1 MGSYPDEFPFN
12 IMDVVELLHL
22 RIRRQQSNSVY
33 VDCPFCGDRR
43 GKMNVN
49 FVKNVWRCN
58 YCGEHGGM
66 LGLYARLNNT
76 TTSDAYWEI
85 AEALCDNCHEE
96 HIRSG
101 NEAPKLAVSTGS
113 SLSGARA
120 DAGRH
125 STSER
130 KTVPQSE
137 KASPAEIHQ
146 TLSLLLAQ
154 LTLRPAHREHLRSPK
169 RGLSDEQIE
178 SLGFKSTPPP
188 FLCRSIT
195 ARLIQMGCKVEG
207 VPGFYRDDCGY
218 WTMAFYKKTSGILI
232 PAVGFDGRLQGFQIM
247 LDVPLKDKDDPP
259 EKAGAKYIW
268 FSSSSKRDGASSGS
282 PVHLVGDPSA
292 RVVYV
297 IEGLLKADI
306 SHCLTG
312 RTFAA
317 IAGANNTSPLDP
329 LFALL
334 AQSGTEE
341 IIEAHDMDKYNNQ
354 MTMAGASKIYLT
366 ARKYG
371 MNCRRLTWNPNYKG
385 FDDWQL
391 ALRRENQRRK
401 ELERKTFKEQYGT
414 CLSYRTG
421 SQRECLLAAFDSN
434 KKIILIRKGDEIVAR
449 ACIRLTKGAFQK
461 PTELMLSF
469 ADLAGENTTESSH
482 IVSEKL
488 VLFLERI
495 YTSGINDDEQQMVME
510 MAVALATQKATELGA
525 VSVLAR
531 RYVNCYARD
540 QYVSSPFYVYI
551 SKSKNGQQYLDSL
564 GGAAMTS
571 RKERYV
577 EGAFLVERAALH
589 TAGALPEKE
598 E

>member
-1 MGSYPDEFPFN
+1 
-12 IMDVVELLHL
+12 
-22 RIRRQQSNSVY
+22 
-33 VDCPFCGDRR
+33 
-43 GKMNVN
+43 
-49 FVKNVWRCN
+49 
-58 YCGEHGGM
+58 
-66 LGLYARLNNT
+66 
-76 TTSDAYWEI
+76 
-85 AEALCDNCHEE
+85 
-96 HIRSG
+96 
-101 NEAPKLAVSTGS
+101 
-113 SLSGARA
+113 
-120 DAGRH
+120 
-125 STSER
+125 
-130 KTVPQSE
+130 
-137 KASPAEIHQ
+137 
-146 TLSLLLAQ
+146 
-154 LTLRPAHREHLRSPK
+154 
-169 RGLSDEQIE
+169 
-178 SLGFKSTPPP
+178 
-188 FLCRSIT
+188 
-195 ARLIQMGCKVEG
+195 MGCKVEG

-401 ELERKTFKEQYGT
+401 ELERKTFKEQYLNGWCELAHIEDCT
-414 CLSYRTG
+414 EQWQHRAESNIGLTEYLGLTREEHETFLRHGREALGVLLEPQRRKQRFVLYQLELDEQRAIPFAFKDMEAVRKAGYEQPPAAQYCMVWTGEVYCPTNQSDAEVLKRLFSELS
-421 SQRECLLAAFDSN
+421 
-434 KKIILIRKGDEIVAR
+434 V
-449 ACIRLTKGAFQK
+449 
-461 PTELMLSF
+461 ELPEDCNGRPMSLS
-469 ADLAGENTTESSH
+469 DVVE
-482 IVSEKL
+482 
-488 VLFLERI
+488 LEYPMKRI
-495 YTSGINDDEQQMVME
+495 YY
-510 MAVALATQKATELGA
+510 
-525 VSVLAR
+525 
-531 RYVNCYARD
+531 YVNGDTQFQQVKFSPMLAKKK
-540 QYVSSPFYVYI
+540 VS
-551 SKSKNGQQYLDSL
+551 
-564 GGAAMTS
+564 GGA
-571 RKERYV
+571 
-577 EGAFLVERAALH
+577 
-589 TAGALPEKE
+589 
-598 E
+598 

>member
-1 MGSYPDEFPFN
+1 M
-12 IMDVVELLHL
+12 
-22 RIRRQQSNSVY
+22 
-33 VDCPFCGDRR
+33 
-43 GKMNVN
+43 
-49 FVKNVWRCN
+49 
-58 YCGEHGGM
+58 
-66 LGLYARLNNT
+66 
-76 TTSDAYWEI
+76 
-85 AEALCDNCHEE
+85 
-96 HIRSG
+96 
-101 NEAPKLAVSTGS
+101 
-113 SLSGARA
+113 
-120 DAGRH
+120 
-125 STSER
+125 
-130 KTVPQSE
+130 
-137 KASPAEIHQ
+137 
-146 TLSLLLAQ
+146 
-154 LTLRPAHREHLRSPK
+154 
-169 RGLSDEQIE
+169 
-178 SLGFKSTPPP
+178 
-188 FLCRSIT
+188 
-195 ARLIQMGCKVEG
+195 EG

-401 ELERKTFKEQYGT
+401 ELERKTFKEQYLNGWCELAHIEDCT
-414 CLSYRTG
+414 EQWQHRAESNIGLTEYLGLTREEHETFLRHG
-421 SQRECLLAAFDSN
+421 REALGVLLEPQRRSQRFVLYQLELDEQKAIPFAFKDMEAVKKAGYEQPPAAQYRMVWTGEIYCPTGQSDTE
-434 KKIILIRKGDEIVAR
+434 ILQ
-449 ACIRLTKGAFQK
+449 RLFS
-461 PTELMLSF
+461 ELSVELPEGCNGRPMSLS
-469 ADLAGENTTESSH
+469 DVVE
-482 IVSEKL
+482 
-488 VLFLERI
+488 LEYPMKRI
-495 YTSGINDDEQQMVME
+495 YY
-510 MAVALATQKATELGA
+510 
-525 VSVLAR
+525 
-531 RYVNCYARD
+531 YVNGDTQFQQVKFSPMLAKKK
-540 QYVSSPFYVYI
+540 VS
-551 SKSKNGQQYLDSL
+551 
-564 GGAAMTS
+564 GGA
-571 RKERYV
+571 
-577 EGAFLVERAALH
+577 
-589 TAGALPEKE
+589 
-598 E
+598 

>member
-1 MGSYPDEFPFN
+1 MGSYPDEFPFG
-12 IMDVVELLHL
+12 IMEVVELLHL
-22 RIRRQQSNSVY
+22 RVRRQQANSVY

-43 GKMNVN
+43 GRMNVN

-58 YCGEHGGM
+58 HCDEHGGM
-66 LGLYARLNNT
+66 LALYAKLNHT

-85 AEALCDNCHEE
+85 AEALCDNTHEE
-96 HIRSG
+96 HARSG
-101 NEAPKLAVSTGS
+101 NEAPQQPASTGS
-113 SLSGARA
+113 PSSGARA
-120 DAGRH
+120 AAAGH
-125 STSER
+125 SSSER
-130 KTVPQSE
+130 KTVPQSD

-195 ARLIQMGCKVEG
+195 DRLIRQGCRVQG
-207 VPGFYRDDCGY
+207 VPGFYRDDSGH

-232 PAVGFDGRLQGFQIM
+232 PAIGFDGRLQGFQIM
-247 LDVPLKDKDDPP
+247 LDVPLKHKDDPP
-259 EKAGAKYIW
+259 EKPGAKYIW
-268 FSSSSKRDGASSGS
+268 FSSSSKTDGTGSGS
-282 PVHLVGDPSA
+282 PVHLIGDPSA

-334 AQSGTEE
+334 AQNGTEE

-401 ELERKTFKEQYGT
+401 EIDRLSFKAQYLCGLCELAHIEDCIELWQHLAENKTCLTEYLGLTREEHETFLRQGRDALGALLEPQRRKQRFVLYQLELDEQKAIPFAFKE
-414 CLSYRTG
+414 
-421 SQRECLLAAFDSN
+421 LAALQKAGYEQPPAAMYCMVGAGEVYCPVEQSDAE
-434 KKIILIRKGDEIVAR
+434 ILK
-449 ACIRLTKGAFQK
+449 RL
-461 PTELMLSF
+461 F
-469 ADLAGENTTESSH
+469 ADCREELPEGCH
-482 IVSEKL
+482 G
-488 VLFLERI
+488 RP
-495 YTSGINDDEQQMVME
+495 
-510 MAVALATQKATELGA
+510 MALSDVVELDH
-525 VSVLAR
+525 SPR
-531 RYVNCYARD
+531 RVYYYVNGEHEFP
-540 QYVSSPFYVYI
+540 QVKFSPMLAKKDI
-551 SKSKNGQQYLDSL
+551 
-564 GGAAMTS
+564 
-571 RKERYV
+571 KE
-577 EGAFLVERAALH
+577 G
-589 TAGALPEKE
+589 T
-598 E
+598 

>member
-1 MGSYPDEFPFN
+1 MGSYPDEFPFG
-12 IMDVVELLHL
+12 IMEVVELLHL
-22 RIRRQQSNSVY
+22 RVRRQQANSVY

-43 GKMNVN
+43 GRMNVN

-58 YCGEHGGM
+58 HCDEHGGM
-66 LGLYARLNNT
+66 LALYAKLNHT

-85 AEALCDNCHEE
+85 AEALCDNTHEE
-96 HIRSG
+96 HARSG
-101 NEAPKLAVSTGS
+101 NEAQQQPVSTGS
-113 SLSGARA
+113 PSSGARA
-120 DAGRH
+120 AAAGY
-125 STSER
+125 SSSER
-130 KTVPQSE
+130 KTVPQSD

-178 SLGFKSTPPP
+178 ALGFKSTPPP

-195 ARLIQMGCKVEG
+195 DRLIRQGCRVQG
-207 VPGFYRDDCGY
+207 VPGFYRDDSGH

-232 PAVGFDGRLQGFQIM
+232 PAIGFDGRLQGFQIM
-247 LDVPLKDKDDPP
+247 LDVPLKHKDDPP
-259 EKAGAKYIW
+259 EKPGAKYIW
-268 FSSSSKRDGASSGS
+268 FSSSSKTDGTGSGS
-282 PVHLVGDPSA
+282 PVHLIGDPSA

-334 AQSGTEE
+334 AQNGTEE

-401 ELERKTFKEQYGT
+401 EIDRLSFKAQYLRGLCELAHIEDCIELWQHLAENKTCLTEYLGLTREEHETFLRQGRDALGALLEPQRRKQRFVLYQLELDEQKAIPFAFKE
-414 CLSYRTG
+414 
-421 SQRECLLAAFDSN
+421 LAALQKAGYEQPPAAMYSMAGSGEVYCPVEQSDAE
-434 KKIILIRKGDEIVAR
+434 ILK
-449 ACIRLTKGAFQK
+449 RL
-461 PTELMLSF
+461 F
-469 ADLAGENTTESSH
+469 ADCREELPEGCH
-482 IVSEKL
+482 G
-488 VLFLERI
+488 RP
-495 YTSGINDDEQQMVME
+495 
-510 MAVALATQKATELGA
+510 MALSDVVELDH
-525 VSVLAR
+525 SPR
-531 RYVNCYARD
+531 RAYYYVNGE
-540 QYVSSPFYVYI
+540 QEFPQVKFSPMLAKKDI
-551 SKSKNGQQYLDSL
+551 
-564 GGAAMTS
+564 
-571 RKERYV
+571 KE
-577 EGAFLVERAALH
+577 G
-589 TAGALPEKE
+589 T
-598 E
+598 

>member
-1 MGSYPDEFPFN
+1 MGSYPDEFPFG
-12 IMDVVELLHL
+12 IMEVVELLHL
-22 RIRRQQSNSVY
+22 RVRRQQANSVY

-43 GKMNVN
+43 GRMNVN

-58 YCGEHGGM
+58 HCDEHGGM
-66 LGLYARLNNT
+66 LALYAKFNHT

-85 AEALCDNCHEE
+85 AEALCDNTHED
-96 HIRSG
+96 HARSG
-101 NEAPKLAVSTGS
+101 NEAPQQPVSTGS
-113 SLSGARA
+113 PSSGARA
-120 DAGRH
+120 TAAGH
-125 STSER
+125 SSSER
-130 KTVPQSE
+130 KTVPQSD

-178 SLGFKSTPPP
+178 ALGFKSTPPP

-195 ARLIQMGCKVEG
+195 DRLIRQGCRVQG
-207 VPGFYRDDCGY
+207 VPGFYRDDSGH

-232 PAVGFDGRLQGFQIM
+232 PAIGFDGRLQGFQIM
-247 LDVPLKDKDDPP
+247 LDVPLKHKDDPP
-259 EKAGAKYIW
+259 EKPGAKYIW
-268 FSSSSKRDGASSGS
+268 FSSSSKTDGTGSGS
-282 PVHLVGDPSA
+282 PVHLIGDPSA

-334 AQSGTEE
+334 AQNGTEE

-401 ELERKTFKEQYGT
+401 EIDRLSFKAQYLRGLCELAHIEDCIELWQHLAENKTCLTEYLGLTREEHETFLRQGRDALGALLEPQRRKQRFVLYQLELDEQKAIPFAFKE
-414 CLSYRTG
+414 
-421 SQRECLLAAFDSN
+421 LAALQKAGYEQPPAAMYCMVGAGEVYCPVEQSDAE
-434 KKIILIRKGDEIVAR
+434 ILK
-449 ACIRLTKGAFQK
+449 RL
-461 PTELMLSF
+461 F
-469 ADLAGENTTESSH
+469 ADCREELPEGCH
-482 IVSEKL
+482 G
-488 VLFLERI
+488 RP
-495 YTSGINDDEQQMVME
+495 
-510 MAVALATQKATELGA
+510 MALSDVVELDH
-525 VSVLAR
+525 SPR
-531 RYVNCYARD
+531 RVYYYVNGEHEFP
-540 QYVSSPFYVYI
+540 QVKFSPMLAKKDI
-551 SKSKNGQQYLDSL
+551 
-564 GGAAMTS
+564 
-571 RKERYV
+571 KE
-577 EGAFLVERAALH
+577 G
-589 TAGALPEKE
+589 T
-598 E
+598 

>member
-1 MGSYPDEFPFN
+1 MGSYPDEFPFG
-12 IMDVVELLHL
+12 IMEVVELLHL
-22 RIRRQQSNSVY
+22 RVRRQQANSVY

-43 GKMNVN
+43 GRMNVN

-58 YCGEHGGM
+58 HCDEHGGM
-66 LGLYARLNNT
+66 LALYAKLNHT

-85 AEALCDNCHEE
+85 AEALCDNTHEE
-96 HIRSG
+96 HARSG
-101 NEAPKLAVSTGS
+101 NEAQQQPVSTGS
-113 SLSGARA
+113 PSSGARA
-120 DAGRH
+120 AAAGY
-125 STSER
+125 SSSER
-130 KTVPQSE
+130 KTVPQSD

-178 SLGFKSTPPP
+178 ALGFKSTPPP

-195 ARLIQMGCKVEG
+195 DRLIRQGCRVQG
-207 VPGFYRDDCGY
+207 VPGFYRDDSGH

-232 PAVGFDGRLQGFQIM
+232 PAIGFDGRLQGFQIM
-247 LDVPLKDKDDPP
+247 LDVPLKHKDDPP
-259 EKAGAKYIW
+259 EKPGAKYIW
-268 FSSSSKRDGASSGS
+268 FSSSSKTDGTGSGS
-282 PVHLVGDPSA
+282 PVHLIGDPSA

-334 AQSGTEE
+334 AQNGTEE

-401 ELERKTFKEQYGT
+401 EIDRLSFKTQYLCGLCELAHIEDCIELWQHLAENKTCLTEYLGLTREEHETFLQKGGDALGALLEPQRRKQRFVLYQLELDEQKAIPFAFKELTALQKAGYEQPPAAM
-414 CLSYRTG
+414 YRMVG
-421 SQRECLLAAFDSN
+421 AGKVYCPVEQSDAE
-434 KKIILIRKGDEIVAR
+434 ILK
-449 ACIRLTKGAFQK
+449 RL
-461 PTELMLSF
+461 F
-469 ADLAGENTTESSH
+469 ADCREELPEGCHGRPMALSDVVELDHSPR
-482 IVSEKL
+482 
-488 VLFLERI
+488 RI
-495 YTSGINDDEQQMVME
+495 YY
-510 MAVALATQKATELGA
+510 
-525 VSVLAR
+525 
-531 RYVNCYARD
+531 YVNGEHEFP
-540 QYVSSPFYVYI
+540 QVKFSPMLAKKDI
-551 SKSKNGQQYLDSL
+551 
-564 GGAAMTS
+564 
-571 RKERYV
+571 KE
-577 EGAFLVERAALH
+577 G
-589 TAGALPEKE
+589 T
-598 E
+598 

>member
-12 IMDVVELLHL
+12 IMDVVELLRL
-22 RIRRQQSNSVY
+22 RVRRQQSNSVY

-113 SLSGARA
+113 SFSGARA

-146 TLSLLLAQ
+146 TLSLLLVQ

-401 ELERKTFKEQYGT
+401 ELERKTFKEQYLNGWCELAHIEDCT
-414 CLSYRTG
+414 EQWQHRAESNIGLTEYLGLTREEHETFLRHG
-421 SQRECLLAAFDSN
+421 REALGVLLEPQRRSQRFVLYQLELDERKAIPFAFKGMEAVKKAGYEQPPAAQYRMGWTGEIYCPTGQSDTE
-434 KKIILIRKGDEIVAR
+434 ILQ
-449 ACIRLTKGAFQK
+449 RLFS
-461 PTELMLSF
+461 ELSVELPEGCNGRPMSLS
-469 ADLAGENTTESSH
+469 DVVE
-482 IVSEKL
+482 
-488 VLFLERI
+488 LEYPMKRI
-495 YTSGINDDEQQMVME
+495 YY
-510 MAVALATQKATELGA
+510 
-525 VSVLAR
+525 
-531 RYVNCYARD
+531 YVNGDTQFQQVKFSPMLAKKK
-540 QYVSSPFYVYI
+540 VS
-551 SKSKNGQQYLDSL
+551 
-564 GGAAMTS
+564 GGA
-571 RKERYV
+571 
-577 EGAFLVERAALH
+577 
-589 TAGALPEKE
+589 
-598 E
+598 

>member
-1 MGSYPDEFPFN
+1 MGSYPDEFPFG
-12 IMDVVELLHL
+12 IMEVVELLHL
-22 RIRRQQSNSVY
+22 RVRRQQANSVY

-43 GKMNVN
+43 GRMNVN

-58 YCGEHGGM
+58 HCDEHGGM
-66 LGLYARLNNT
+66 LALYAKFNHT

-85 AEALCDNCHEE
+85 AEALCDNTHED
-96 HIRSG
+96 HARSG
-101 NEAPKLAVSTGS
+101 NEAPQQPVSTGS
-113 SLSGARA
+113 PSSGARA
-120 DAGRH
+120 TAAGH
-125 STSER
+125 SSSER
-130 KTVPQSE
+130 KTVPQSD

-178 SLGFKSTPPP
+178 ALGFKSTPPP

-195 ARLIQMGCKVEG
+195 DRLIRQGCKVQG
-207 VPGFYRDDCGY
+207 VPGFYRDDSGH

-232 PAVGFDGRLQGFQIM
+232 PAIGFDGRLQGFQIM
-247 LDVPLKDKDDPP
+247 LDVPLKHKDDPP
-259 EKAGAKYIW
+259 EKPGAKYIW
-268 FSSSSKRDGASSGS
+268 FSSSSKTDGTGSGS
-282 PVHLVGDPSA
+282 PVHLIGDPSA

-334 AQSGTEE
+334 AQNGTEE

-401 ELERKTFKEQYGT
+401 EIDRLSFKAQYLRGLCELAHIEDCIELWQHLAENKTCLTEYLGLTREEHETFLRQGRDALGALLEPQRRKQRFVLYQLELDEQKAIPFAFKE
-414 CLSYRTG
+414 
-421 SQRECLLAAFDSN
+421 LAALQKAGYEQPPAAMYRMVGAGEVDCPVEQSDAE
-434 KKIILIRKGDEIVAR
+434 ILK
-449 ACIRLTKGAFQK
+449 RL
-461 PTELMLSF
+461 F
-469 ADLAGENTTESSH
+469 ADCREELPEGCH
-482 IVSEKL
+482 G
-488 VLFLERI
+488 RP
-495 YTSGINDDEQQMVME
+495 
-510 MAVALATQKATELGA
+510 MALSDVVELDH
-525 VSVLAR
+525 SPR
-531 RYVNCYARD
+531 RVYYYVNGEHEFP
-540 QYVSSPFYVYI
+540 QVKFSPMLAKKDI
-551 SKSKNGQQYLDSL
+551 
-564 GGAAMTS
+564 
-571 RKERYV
+571 KE
-577 EGAFLVERAALH
+577 G
-589 TAGALPEKE
+589 T
-598 E
+598 

>member
-1 MGSYPDEFPFN
+1 MGSYPDEFPFG
-12 IMDVVELLHL
+12 IMEVVELLHL
-22 RIRRQQSNSVY
+22 RVRRQQANSVY

-43 GKMNVN
+43 GRMNVN

-58 YCGEHGGM
+58 HCDEHGGM
-66 LGLYARLNNT
+66 LALYAKLNHT

-85 AEALCDNCHEE
+85 AEALCDNTHEE
-96 HIRSG
+96 HARSG
-101 NEAPKLAVSTGS
+101 NEAPQQPASTGS
-113 SLSGARA
+113 PSSGARA
-120 DAGRH
+120 AAAGH
-125 STSER
+125 SSSER
-130 KTVPQSE
+130 KTVPQSD

-195 ARLIQMGCKVEG
+195 DRLIKQGCRVQG
-207 VPGFYRDDCGY
+207 VPGFYRDDSGH

-232 PAVGFDGRLQGFQIM
+232 PAIGFDGRLQGFQIM
-247 LDVPLKDKDDPP
+247 LDVPLKHKDDPP
-259 EKAGAKYIW
+259 EKPGAKYIW
-268 FSSSSKRDGASSGS
+268 FSSSSKTDGTGSGS
-282 PVHLVGDPSA
+282 PVHLIGDPSA

-334 AQSGTEE
+334 AQNGTEE

-401 ELERKTFKEQYGT
+401 EIDRLSFKAQYLRGLCELAHIEDCIELWQHLAENKTCLTEYLGLTREEHETFLRQGRDALGALLEPQRRKQRFVLYQLELDEQKAIPFAFKE
-414 CLSYRTG
+414 
-421 SQRECLLAAFDSN
+421 LAALQKAGYEQPPAAMYCMVGAGEVYCPVEQSDAE
-434 KKIILIRKGDEIVAR
+434 ILK
-449 ACIRLTKGAFQK
+449 RL
-461 PTELMLSF
+461 F
-469 ADLAGENTTESSH
+469 ADCREELPEGCH
-482 IVSEKL
+482 G
-488 VLFLERI
+488 RP
-495 YTSGINDDEQQMVME
+495 
-510 MAVALATQKATELGA
+510 MALSDVVELDH
-525 VSVLAR
+525 SPR
-531 RYVNCYARD
+531 RVYYYVNGEHEFP
-540 QYVSSPFYVYI
+540 QVKFSPMLAKKDI
-551 SKSKNGQQYLDSL
+551 
-564 GGAAMTS
+564 
-571 RKERYV
+571 KE
-577 EGAFLVERAALH
+577 G
-589 TAGALPEKE
+589 T
-598 E
+598 

>member
-101 NEAPKLAVSTGS
+101 NEAPKLTVSTGS

-120 DAGRH
+120 DAGCH

-195 ARLIQMGCKVEG
+195 ARLIKMGCKVEG

-354 MTMAGASKIYLT
+354 MTIMLLPNWWYRLLRTTRQGCTIARLKLPRFGSKMWMSLSILSSI
-366 ARKYG
+366 A
-371 MNCRRLTWNPNYKG
+371 C
-385 FDDWQL
+385 
-391 ALRRENQRRK
+391 AI
-401 ELERKTFKEQYGT
+401 LERCWSGLRKSWAQISVLSVHWHWHLPLHAHSTQT
-414 CLSYRTG
+414 RCLW
-421 SQRECLLAAFDSN
+421 
-434 KKIILIRKGDEIVAR
+434 
-449 ACIRLTKGAFQK
+449 
-461 PTELMLSF
+461 
-469 ADLAGENTTESSH
+469 
-482 IVSEKL
+482 
-488 VLFLERI
+488 
-495 YTSGINDDEQQMVME
+495 
-510 MAVALATQKATELGA
+510 A
-525 VSVLAR
+525 VSVVA
-531 RYVNCYARD
+531 
-540 QYVSSPFYVYI
+540 F
-551 SKSKNGQQYLDSL
+551 
-564 GGAAMTS
+564 S
-571 RKERYV
+571 RKSGESLM
-577 EGAFLVERAALH
+577 GMC
-589 TAGALPEKE
+589 T
-598 E
+598 

>member
-1 MGSYPDEFPFN
+1 MGSYPDEFPFG
-12 IMDVVELLHL
+12 IMEVVELLHL
-22 RIRRQQSNSVY
+22 RVRRQQANSVY

-43 GKMNVN
+43 GRMNVN

-58 YCGEHGGM
+58 HCDEHGGM
-66 LGLYARLNNT
+66 LALYAKFNHT

-85 AEALCDNCHEE
+85 AEALCDNTHEE
-96 HIRSG
+96 HARSG
-101 NEAPKLAVSTGS
+101 NEAQQQPASTGFPS
-113 SLSGARA
+113 SGARA
-120 DAGRH
+120 AAAGH
-125 STSER
+125 SSSER

-195 ARLIQMGCKVEG
+195 DRLIRQGCRVQG
-207 VPGFYRDDCGY
+207 VPGFYRDDSGH

-232 PAVGFDGRLQGFQIM
+232 PAIGFDGRLQGFQIM
-247 LDVPLKDKDDPP
+247 LDVPLKHKDDPP
-259 EKAGAKYIW
+259 EKPGAKYIW
-268 FSSSSKRDGASSGS
+268 FSSSSKTDGTGSGS
-282 PVHLVGDPSA
+282 PVHLIGDPSA

-334 AQSGTEE
+334 AQNGTEE

-401 ELERKTFKEQYGT
+401 EIDRLSFKAQYLRGLCELAHIEDCIELWQHLAENKTCLTEYLGLTREEHETFLRQGRDALGALLEPQRRKQRFVLYQLELDEQKAIPFAFKE
-414 CLSYRTG
+414 
-421 SQRECLLAAFDSN
+421 LAALQKAGYEQPPAAMYCMVGAGEVYCPVEQSDAE
-434 KKIILIRKGDEIVAR
+434 ILK
-449 ACIRLTKGAFQK
+449 RL
-461 PTELMLSF
+461 F
-469 ADLAGENTTESSH
+469 ADCREELPEGCH
-482 IVSEKL
+482 G
-488 VLFLERI
+488 RP
-495 YTSGINDDEQQMVME
+495 
-510 MAVALATQKATELGA
+510 MALSDVVELDH
-525 VSVLAR
+525 SPR
-531 RYVNCYARD
+531 RVYYYVNGEHEFP
-540 QYVSSPFYVYI
+540 QVKFSPMLAKKDI
-551 SKSKNGQQYLDSL
+551 
-564 GGAAMTS
+564 
-571 RKERYV
+571 KE
-577 EGAFLVERAALH
+577 G
-589 TAGALPEKE
+589 T
-598 E
+598 

>member
-1 MGSYPDEFPFN
+1 MGSYPDEFPFG
-12 IMDVVELLHL
+12 IMEVVELLHL
-22 RIRRQQSNSVY
+22 RVRRQQANSVY

-43 GKMNVN
+43 GRMNVN

-58 YCGEHGGM
+58 HCDEHGGM
-66 LGLYARLNNT
+66 LALYAKFNHT

-85 AEALCDNCHEE
+85 AEALCDNTHEE
-96 HIRSG
+96 HARSG
-101 NEAPKLAVSTGS
+101 NEAQQQPVSTGS
-113 SLSGARA
+113 PSSGARA
-120 DAGRH
+120 AAAGH
-125 STSER
+125 SSSER

-195 ARLIQMGCKVEG
+195 DRLIRQGCRVQG
-207 VPGFYRDDCGY
+207 VPGFYRDDSGH

-232 PAVGFDGRLQGFQIM
+232 PAIGFDGRLQGFQIM
-247 LDVPLKDKDDPP
+247 LDVPLKHKDDPP
-259 EKAGAKYIW
+259 EKPGAKYIW
-268 FSSSSKRDGASSGS
+268 FSSSSKTDGTGSGS
-282 PVHLVGDPSA
+282 PVHLIGDPSA

-334 AQSGTEE
+334 AQNGTEE

-401 ELERKTFKEQYGT
+401 EIDRLSFKAQYLRGLCELAHIEDCIELWQHLAENKTCLTEYLGLTREEHETFLRQGRDALGALLEPQRRKQRFVLYQLELDEQKAIPFAFKE
-414 CLSYRTG
+414 
-421 SQRECLLAAFDSN
+421 LAALQKAGYEQPPAAMYCMVGAGEVYCPVEQSDAE
-434 KKIILIRKGDEIVAR
+434 ILK
-449 ACIRLTKGAFQK
+449 RL
-461 PTELMLSF
+461 F
-469 ADLAGENTTESSH
+469 ADCREELPEGCH
-482 IVSEKL
+482 G
-488 VLFLERI
+488 RP
-495 YTSGINDDEQQMVME
+495 
-510 MAVALATQKATELGA
+510 MALSDVVELDH
-525 VSVLAR
+525 SPR
-531 RYVNCYARD
+531 RVYYYVNGEHEFP
-540 QYVSSPFYVYI
+540 QVKFSPMLAKKDI
-551 SKSKNGQQYLDSL
+551 
-564 GGAAMTS
+564 
-571 RKERYV
+571 KE
-577 EGAFLVERAALH
+577 G
-589 TAGALPEKE
+589 T
-598 E
+598 

>member
-101 NEAPKLAVSTGS
+101 NEAPKLTVSTGS

-120 DAGRH
+120 DAGCH

-154 LTLRPAHREHLRSPK
+154 LTLRPDHREHLRSPK

-218 WTMAFYKKTSGILI
+218 WTMAFYIKTSGILI

-317 IAGANNTSPLDP
+317 IAGANNTSPLEP

-401 ELERKTFKEQYGT
+401 ELEKKTFKEQYLNGWCELAHIEDCT
-414 CLSYRTG
+414 EQWQHLAERSISLTEYLGLTREEHEDFLRHGRKALGVLLEPQRRKQRFVLYQLELDEQRAIPFAFKDMEAVRKAGYEQPPAAQYRMVWTG
-421 SQRECLLAAFDSN
+421 EVYC
-434 KKIILIRKGDEIVAR
+434 
-449 ACIRLTKGAFQK
+449 
-461 PTELMLSF
+461 PTEQSDAEVLKRLFSELSVGLPE
-469 ADLAGENTTESSH
+469 DCNGRPMSLSDVVE
-482 IVSEKL
+482 
-488 VLFLERI
+488 LEYPMKRI
-495 YTSGINDDEQQMVME
+495 YY
-510 MAVALATQKATELGA
+510 
-525 VSVLAR
+525 
-531 RYVNCYARD
+531 YVNGDTQFQQVKFSPMLAKKK
-540 QYVSSPFYVYI
+540 VS
-551 SKSKNGQQYLDSL
+551 
-564 GGAAMTS
+564 GGA
-571 RKERYV
+571 
-577 EGAFLVERAALH
+577 
-589 TAGALPEKE
+589 
-598 E
+598 

>member
-1 MGSYPDEFPFN
+1 MGSYPDEFPFG
-12 IMDVVELLHL
+12 IMEVVELLHL
-22 RIRRQQSNSVY
+22 RVRRQQANSVY

-43 GKMNVN
+43 GRMNVN

-58 YCGEHGGM
+58 HCDEHGGM
-66 LGLYARLNNT
+66 LALYAKLNHT

-85 AEALCDNCHEE
+85 AEALCDNTHEE
-96 HIRSG
+96 HARSG
-101 NEAPKLAVSTGS
+101 NEAQQQSASTGS
-113 SLSGARA
+113 PSSGTRA
-120 DAGRH
+120 AAAGH
-125 STSER
+125 SSSER
-130 KTVPQSE
+130 KIVPQSD

-178 SLGFKSTPPP
+178 ALGFKSTPPP

-195 ARLIQMGCKVEG
+195 DRLIRQGCKVQG
-207 VPGFYRDDCGY
+207 VPGFYRDDSGH

-232 PAVGFDGRLQGFQIM
+232 PAIGFDGRLQGFQIM
-247 LDVPLKDKDDPP
+247 LDVPLKHKDDPP
-259 EKAGAKYIW
+259 EKPGAKYIW
-268 FSSSSKRDGASSGS
+268 FSSSSKTDGTGSGS
-282 PVHLVGDPSA
+282 PVHLIGDPSA

-334 AQSGTEE
+334 AQNGTEE

-401 ELERKTFKEQYGT
+401 EIDRLSFKTQYLCGLCELAHIEDCIELWQHLAENKTCLTEYLGLTREEHETFLRQGRDALGALLEPQRRKQRFVLYQLELDEQKAIPFAFKE
-414 CLSYRTG
+414 
-421 SQRECLLAAFDSN
+421 LAALQKAGYEQPPAVMYRMAGSGEVYCPVEQSDAE
-434 KKIILIRKGDEIVAR
+434 ILK
-449 ACIRLTKGAFQK
+449 RL
-461 PTELMLSF
+461 F
-469 ADLAGENTTESSH
+469 ADCREELPEGCH
-482 IVSEKL
+482 G
-488 VLFLERI
+488 RP
-495 YTSGINDDEQQMVME
+495 
-510 MAVALATQKATELGA
+510 MALSDVVELDH
-525 VSVLAR
+525 SPR
-531 RYVNCYARD
+531 RVYYYVNGEREFP
-540 QYVSSPFYVYI
+540 QVKFSPMLAKKDI
-551 SKSKNGQQYLDSL
+551 
-564 GGAAMTS
+564 
-571 RKERYV
+571 KE
-577 EGAFLVERAALH
+577 G
-589 TAGALPEKE
+589 T
-598 E
+598 

>member
-1 MGSYPDEFPFN
+1 MGSYPDEFPFG
-12 IMDVVELLHL
+12 IMEVVELLHL
-22 RIRRQQSNSVY
+22 RVRRQQANSVY

-43 GKMNVN
+43 GRMNVN

-58 YCGEHGGM
+58 HCDEHGGM
-66 LGLYARLNNT
+66 LALYAKLNHT

-85 AEALCDNCHEE
+85 AEALCDNIQEE
-96 HIRSG
+96 HARSG
-101 NEAPKLAVSTGS
+101 NEAQRQTASAGS
-113 SLSGARA
+113 PPSGTRA
-120 DAGRH
+120 AAAGH
-125 STSER
+125 SSSER
-130 KTVPQSE
+130 KIVPQSD

-154 LTLRPAHREHLRSPK
+154 LTLRPAHREHLCSPK
-169 RGLSDEQIE
+169 RGLSDEQIG

-188 FLCRSIT
+188 FLCRAIT
-195 ARLIQMGCKVEG
+195 DRLIRQGCRVQG
-207 VPGFYRDDCGY
+207 VPGFYRDDSGH

-247 LDVPLKDKDDPP
+247 LDVPLKHKDDPP
-259 EKAGAKYIW
+259 EKPGAKYIW
-268 FSSSSKRDGASSGS
+268 FSSSSKTDGTGSGS
-282 PVHLVGDPSA
+282 PVHLIGDPSA

-334 AQSGTEE
+334 AQNGTEE

-371 MNCRRLTWNPNYKG
+371 MNFRRLTWNPNYKG

-401 ELERKTFKEQYGT
+401 EIDRLSFKTQYLCGLCELAHIEDCIELWQHLAENKTCLTEYLGLTREEHETFLQKGGDALGALLEPQRRKQRFVLYQLELDEQKAIPFAFKE
-414 CLSYRTG
+414 
-421 SQRECLLAAFDSN
+421 LAALQKAGYEQPPAAMYRMVGAGEIYCPVEQSDAE
-434 KKIILIRKGDEIVAR
+434 ILK
-449 ACIRLTKGAFQK
+449 RL
-461 PTELMLSF
+461 F
-469 ADLAGENTTESSH
+469 ADCREGLPEDCHG
-482 IVSEKL
+482 
-488 VLFLERI
+488 RP
-495 YTSGINDDEQQMVME
+495 
-510 MAVALATQKATELGA
+510 MALSDVVELDH
-525 VSVLAR
+525 SPR
-531 RYVNCYARD
+531 RVYYYVNGEREFP
-540 QYVSSPFYVYI
+540 QVKFSPMLAKKDI
-551 SKSKNGQQYLDSL
+551 
-564 GGAAMTS
+564 
-571 RKERYV
+571 KE
-577 EGAFLVERAALH
+577 G
-589 TAGALPEKE
+589 T
-598 E
+598 

>member
-1 MGSYPDEFPFN
+1 MGSYPDEFPFG
-12 IMDVVELLHL
+12 IMEVVELLHL
-22 RIRRQQSNSVY
+22 RVRRQQANSVY

-43 GKMNVN
+43 GRMNVN

-58 YCGEHGGM
+58 HCDEHGGM
-66 LGLYARLNNT
+66 LALYAKLNHT

-85 AEALCDNCHEE
+85 AEALCDNTHEE
-96 HIRSG
+96 HARSG
-101 NEAPKLAVSTGS
+101 NEAQPQPASTGS
-113 SLSGARA
+113 PSSGARA
-120 DAGRH
+120 AAAGH
-125 STSER
+125 SSSER
-130 KTVPQSE
+130 KTVPQSD

-154 LTLRPAHREHLRSPK
+154 LTLRLAHREHLRSPK

-195 ARLIQMGCKVEG
+195 DRLIKQGCRVQG
-207 VPGFYRDDCGY
+207 VPGFYRDDSGH

-232 PAVGFDGRLQGFQIM
+232 PAIGFDGRLQGFQIM
-247 LDVPLKDKDDPP
+247 LDVPLKHKDDPP
-259 EKAGAKYIW
+259 EKPGAKYIW
-268 FSSSSKRDGASSGS
+268 FSSSSKTDGTGSGS
-282 PVHLVGDPSA
+282 PVHLIGDPSA

-334 AQSGTEE
+334 AQNGTEE

-401 ELERKTFKEQYGT
+401 EIDRLSFKAQYLRGLCELAHIEDCIELWQHLAENKTCLTEYLGLTREEHETFLRQGRDALGALLEPQRRKQRFVLYQLELDEQKAIPFAFKE
-414 CLSYRTG
+414 
-421 SQRECLLAAFDSN
+421 LAALQKAGYEQPPAAMYCMVGAGEVYCPVEQSDAE
-434 KKIILIRKGDEIVAR
+434 ILK
-449 ACIRLTKGAFQK
+449 RL
-461 PTELMLSF
+461 F
-469 ADLAGENTTESSH
+469 ADCREELPEGCH
-482 IVSEKL
+482 G
-488 VLFLERI
+488 RP
-495 YTSGINDDEQQMVME
+495 
-510 MAVALATQKATELGA
+510 MALSDVVELDH
-525 VSVLAR
+525 SPR
-531 RYVNCYARD
+531 RVYYYVNGEHEFP
-540 QYVSSPFYVYI
+540 QVKFSPMLAKKDI
-551 SKSKNGQQYLDSL
+551 
-564 GGAAMTS
+564 
-571 RKERYV
+571 KE
-577 EGAFLVERAALH
+577 G
-589 TAGALPEKE
+589 T
-598 E
+598 

>member
-12 IMDVVELLHL
+12 IMDVVELLRL
-22 RIRRQQSNSVY
+22 RVRRQQSNSVY

-113 SLSGARA
+113 SFSGARA

-218 WTMAFYKKTSGILI
+218 WTMAFYKKTAGILI

-401 ELERKTFKEQYGT
+401 ELERKTFKEQYLNGWCELAHIEDCT
-414 CLSYRTG
+414 EQWQHRAESNIGLTEYLGLIREEHETFLRHG
-421 SQRECLLAAFDSN
+421 REALGVLLKPQRRSQRFVLYQLELDERKAIPFAFKGMEAVKKAGYEQPPAAQYRMVWTGEIYCPTGQSDTE
-434 KKIILIRKGDEIVAR
+434 ILQ
-449 ACIRLTKGAFQK
+449 RLFS
-461 PTELMLSF
+461 ELSVELPEGCNGRPMSLS
-469 ADLAGENTTESSH
+469 DVVE
-482 IVSEKL
+482 
-488 VLFLERI
+488 LEYPMKRI
-495 YTSGINDDEQQMVME
+495 YY
-510 MAVALATQKATELGA
+510 
-525 VSVLAR
+525 
-531 RYVNCYARD
+531 YVNGDTQFQQVKFSPMLAKKK
-540 QYVSSPFYVYI
+540 VS
-551 SKSKNGQQYLDSL
+551 
-564 GGAAMTS
+564 GGA
-571 RKERYV
+571 
-577 EGAFLVERAALH
+577 
-589 TAGALPEKE
+589 
-598 E
+598 

>member
-1 MGSYPDEFPFN
+1 MGSYPDEFPFG
-12 IMDVVELLHL
+12 IMEVVELLHL
-22 RIRRQQSNSVY
+22 RVRRQQANSVY

-43 GKMNVN
+43 GRMNVN

-58 YCGEHGGM
+58 HCDEHGGM
-66 LGLYARLNNT
+66 LALYAKLNHT

-85 AEALCDNCHEE
+85 AEALCDNTHEE
-96 HIRSG
+96 HARSG
-101 NEAPKLAVSTGS
+101 NEAQQQPVSTGS
-113 SLSGARA
+113 PSSGARA
-120 DAGRH
+120 AAAGY
-125 STSER
+125 SSSER
-130 KTVPQSE
+130 KTVPQSD

-178 SLGFKSTPPP
+178 ALGFKSTPPP

-195 ARLIQMGCKVEG
+195 DRLIRQGCRVQG
-207 VPGFYRDDCGY
+207 VPGFYRDDSGH

-232 PAVGFDGRLQGFQIM
+232 PAIGFDGRLQGFQIM
-247 LDVPLKDKDDPP
+247 LDVPLKHKDDPP
-259 EKAGAKYIW
+259 EKPGAKYIW
-268 FSSSSKRDGASSGS
+268 FSSSSKTDGTGSGS
-282 PVHLVGDPSA
+282 PVHLIGDPSA

-334 AQSGTEE
+334 AQNGTEE

-401 ELERKTFKEQYGT
+401 EIDRLSFKTQYLCGLCELAHIEDCIELWQHLAENKTCLTEYLGLTREEHETFLQKGRDALGALLEPQRRKQRFVLYQLELDEQKAIPFAFKE
-414 CLSYRTG
+414 
-421 SQRECLLAAFDSN
+421 LAALQKAGYEQPPAAIYCPVEQSDAE
-434 KKIILIRKGDEIVAR
+434 ILK
-449 ACIRLTKGAFQK
+449 RL
-461 PTELMLSF
+461 F
-469 ADLAGENTTESSH
+469 ADCREELPEGCHGRPMALSDVVELDHSPR
-482 IVSEKL
+482 
-488 VLFLERI
+488 RI
-495 YTSGINDDEQQMVME
+495 YY
-510 MAVALATQKATELGA
+510 
-525 VSVLAR
+525 
-531 RYVNCYARD
+531 YVNGEHEFP
-540 QYVSSPFYVYI
+540 QVKFSPMLAKKDI
-551 SKSKNGQQYLDSL
+551 
-564 GGAAMTS
+564 
-571 RKERYV
+571 KE
-577 EGAFLVERAALH
+577 G
-589 TAGALPEKE
+589 T
-598 E
+598 

>member
-1 MGSYPDEFPFN
+1 MGSYPDEFPFG
-12 IMDVVELLHL
+12 IMEVVELLHL
-22 RIRRQQSNSVY
+22 RVRRQQANSVY

-43 GKMNVN
+43 GRMNVN

-58 YCGEHGGM
+58 HCDEHGGM
-66 LGLYARLNNT
+66 LALYAKLNHT

-85 AEALCDNCHEE
+85 AEALCDNTHEE
-96 HIRSG
+96 HARSG
-101 NEAPKLAVSTGS
+101 NEAQQQPVSTGS
-113 SLSGARA
+113 PSPGARA
-120 DAGRH
+120 AAAGH
-125 STSER
+125 SSSER
-130 KTVPQSE
+130 KTVPQSD

-178 SLGFKSTPPP
+178 ALGFKSTPPP

-195 ARLIQMGCKVEG
+195 DRLIKQGCRVQG
-207 VPGFYRDDCGY
+207 VPGFYRDVSGH

-232 PAVGFDGRLQGFQIM
+232 PAIGFDGRLQGFQIM
-247 LDVPLKDKDDPP
+247 LDVTLKHKDDPP
-259 EKAGAKYIW
+259 EKPGAKYIW
-268 FSSSSKRDGASSGS
+268 FSSSSKTDGTGSGS
-282 PVHLVGDPSA
+282 PVHLIGDPSA

-334 AQSGTEE
+334 AQNGTEE

-401 ELERKTFKEQYGT
+401 EIDRLSFKAQYLRGLCELAHIEDCIELWQHLAENKTCLTEYLGLTREEHETFLRQGRDALGALLEPQRRKQRFVLYQLELDEQKAIPFAFKE
-414 CLSYRTG
+414 
-421 SQRECLLAAFDSN
+421 LAALQKAGYEQPPAAMYRMAGSGEVYCPVEQSDAE
-434 KKIILIRKGDEIVAR
+434 ILK
-449 ACIRLTKGAFQK
+449 RL
-461 PTELMLSF
+461 F
-469 ADLAGENTTESSH
+469 ADCREELPEGCH
-482 IVSEKL
+482 G
-488 VLFLERI
+488 RP
-495 YTSGINDDEQQMVME
+495 
-510 MAVALATQKATELGA
+510 MALSDVVELDH
-525 VSVLAR
+525 SPR
-531 RYVNCYARD
+531 RVYYYVNGEREFP
-540 QYVSSPFYVYI
+540 QVKFSPMLAKKDI
-551 SKSKNGQQYLDSL
+551 
-564 GGAAMTS
+564 
-571 RKERYV
+571 KE
-577 EGAFLVERAALH
+577 G
-589 TAGALPEKE
+589 T
-598 E
+598 

>member
-1 MGSYPDEFPFN
+1 M
-12 IMDVVELLHL
+12 
-22 RIRRQQSNSVY
+22 
-33 VDCPFCGDRR
+33 
-43 GKMNVN
+43 
-49 FVKNVWRCN
+49 
-58 YCGEHGGM
+58 
-66 LGLYARLNNT
+66 
-76 TTSDAYWEI
+76 
-85 AEALCDNCHEE
+85 
-96 HIRSG
+96 
-101 NEAPKLAVSTGS
+101 
-113 SLSGARA
+113 
-120 DAGRH
+120 
-125 STSER
+125 
-130 KTVPQSE
+130 PQSD

-195 ARLIQMGCKVEG
+195 DRLIRQGCRVQG
-207 VPGFYRDDCGY
+207 VPGFYRDDSGH

-232 PAVGFDGRLQGFQIM
+232 PAIGFEGRLQGFQIM
-247 LDVPLKDKDDPP
+247 LDVPLKHKDDPP
-259 EKAGAKYIW
+259 EKPGAKYIW
-268 FSSSSKRDGASSGS
+268 FSSSSKTDGTGSGS
-282 PVHLVGDPSA
+282 PVHLIGDPSA

-334 AQSGTEE
+334 AQNGTEE

-401 ELERKTFKEQYGT
+401 EIDRLSFKAQYLRGLCELAHIEDCIELWQHLAENETCLTEYLGLTREEHETFLRQGRDALGALLEPQRRKQRFVLYQLELDEQKAIPFAFKE
-414 CLSYRTG
+414 
-421 SQRECLLAAFDSN
+421 LAALQKAGYEQPPAAMYRMAGSGEVYCPVEQSDAE
-434 KKIILIRKGDEIVAR
+434 ILK
-449 ACIRLTKGAFQK
+449 RL
-461 PTELMLSF
+461 F
-469 ADLAGENTTESSH
+469 ADCREELPEGCH
-482 IVSEKL
+482 G
-488 VLFLERI
+488 RP
-495 YTSGINDDEQQMVME
+495 
-510 MAVALATQKATELGA
+510 MALSDVVELDH
-525 VSVLAR
+525 SPR
-531 RYVNCYARD
+531 RVYYYVNGEREFP
-540 QYVSSPFYVYI
+540 QVKFSPMLAKKDI
-551 SKSKNGQQYLDSL
+551 
-564 GGAAMTS
+564 
-571 RKERYV
+571 KE
-577 EGAFLVERAALH
+577 G
-589 TAGALPEKE
+589 T
-598 E
+598 

>member
-1 MGSYPDEFPFN
+1 MGSYPDEFPFG
-12 IMDVVELLHL
+12 IMEVVELLHL
-22 RIRRQQSNSVY
+22 RVRRQQANSVY

-43 GKMNVN
+43 GRMNVN

-58 YCGEHGGM
+58 HCDEHGGM
-66 LGLYARLNNT
+66 LALYAKFNHT

-85 AEALCDNCHEE
+85 AEALCDNTHEE
-96 HIRSG
+96 HARSG
-101 NEAPKLAVSTGS
+101 NEAQHQPAGTGS
-113 SLSGARA
+113 PSSGTRA
-120 DAGRH
+120 AAAGH
-125 STSER
+125 SSSER
-130 KTVPQSE
+130 KILPQSD

-195 ARLIQMGCKVEG
+195 DRLVRQGCKVQG
-207 VPGFYRDDCGY
+207 VPGFYRDDSGH

-232 PAVGFDGRLQGFQIM
+232 PAIGFDGRLQGFQIM
-247 LDVPLKDKDDPP
+247 LDVPLKHKDDPP
-259 EKAGAKYIW
+259 EKPGAKYIW
-268 FSSSSKRDGASSGS
+268 FSSSSKTDGTGSGS
-282 PVHLVGDPSA
+282 PVHLIGDPSA

-334 AQSGTEE
+334 AQNGTEE

-401 ELERKTFKEQYGT
+401 EIDRLSFKAQYLRGLCELAHIEDCIELWQHLAENKTCLTEYLGLTREEHETFLRQGRDALGALLEPQRRKQRFVLYQLELDEQKAIPFAFKE
-414 CLSYRTG
+414 
-421 SQRECLLAAFDSN
+421 LAA
-434 KKIILIRKGDEIVAR
+434 LRKPSHLLSRNLRRYKRPAMNSRPPPCTAWSGLAKSTAR
-449 ACIRLTKGAFQK
+449 WNR
-461 PTELMLSF
+461 
-469 ADLAGENTTESSH
+469 
-482 IVSEKL
+482 
-488 VLFLERI
+488 
-495 YTSGINDDEQQMVME
+495 
-510 MAVALATQKATELGA
+510 ATQ
-525 VSVLAR
+525 R
-531 RYVNCYARD
+531 
-540 QYVSSPFYVYI
+540 F
-551 SKSKNGQQYLDSL
+551 
-564 GGAAMTS
+564 
-571 RKERYV
+571 
-577 EGAFLVERAALH
+577 
-589 TAGALPEKE
+589 
-598 E
+598 

>member
-1 MGSYPDEFPFN
+1 MGSYPDEFPFG
-12 IMDVVELLHL
+12 IMEVVELLHL
-22 RIRRQQSNSVY
+22 RVRRQQANSVY

-43 GKMNVN
+43 GRMNVN

-58 YCGEHGGM
+58 HCDEHGGM
-66 LGLYARLNNT
+66 LALYAKFNHT

-85 AEALCDNCHEE
+85 AEALCDNTHEE
-96 HIRSG
+96 HARSG
-101 NEAPKLAVSTGS
+101 NEAPQQPVSTGS
-113 SLSGARA
+113 PSSGAQA
-120 DAGRH
+120 AAAGH
-125 STSER
+125 SSSER
-130 KTVPQSE
+130 KTVPQSD

-178 SLGFKSTPPP
+178 ALGFKSTPPP

-195 ARLIQMGCKVEG
+195 DRLIRQGCRVQG
-207 VPGFYRDDCGY
+207 VPGFYRDDSGH

-232 PAVGFDGRLQGFQIM
+232 PAIGFDGRLQGFQIM
-247 LDVPLKDKDDPP
+247 LDVPLKHKDDPP
-259 EKAGAKYIW
+259 EKPGAKYIW
-268 FSSSSKRDGASSGS
+268 FSSSSKTDGTGSGS
-282 PVHLVGDPSA
+282 PVHLIGDPSA

-334 AQSGTEE
+334 AQNGTEE

-401 ELERKTFKEQYGT
+401 EIDRLSFKTQYLCGLCELAHIEDCIELWQHLAENKTCLTEYLGLTREEHETFLQKGRDALGALLEPQRRKQRFVLYQLELDEQKAIPFAFKE
-414 CLSYRTG
+414 
-421 SQRECLLAAFDSN
+421 LAALQKAGYEQPPAAMYRMVGAGEIYCPAEQSDAE
-434 KKIILIRKGDEIVAR
+434 ILK
-449 ACIRLTKGAFQK
+449 RL
-461 PTELMLSF
+461 F
-469 ADLAGENTTESSH
+469 ADCREGLPEDCHG
-482 IVSEKL
+482 
-488 VLFLERI
+488 RP
-495 YTSGINDDEQQMVME
+495 
-510 MAVALATQKATELGA
+510 MALSDVVELDH
-525 VSVLAR
+525 SPR
-531 RYVNCYARD
+531 RVYYYVNGEHEFP
-540 QYVSSPFYVYI
+540 QVKFSPMLAKKDI
-551 SKSKNGQQYLDSL
+551 
-564 GGAAMTS
+564 
-571 RKERYV
+571 KE
-577 EGAFLVERAALH
+577 G
-589 TAGALPEKE
+589 T
-598 E
+598 

>member
-1 MGSYPDEFPFN
+1 MGSYPDEFPFG
-12 IMDVVELLHL
+12 IMEVVELLHL
-22 RIRRQQSNSVY
+22 RVRRQQANSVY

-43 GKMNVN
+43 GRMNVN

-58 YCGEHGGM
+58 HCDEHGGM
-66 LGLYARLNNT
+66 LALYAKLNHT

-85 AEALCDNCHEE
+85 AEALCDNTHEE
-96 HIRSG
+96 HARSG
-101 NEAPKLAVSTGS
+101 NEAQPQPASTGS
-113 SLSGARA
+113 PSSGAWA
-120 DAGRH
+120 AAAGH
-125 STSER
+125 SSSER
-130 KTVPQSE
+130 KTVPQSD

-195 ARLIQMGCKVEG
+195 DRLIKQGCRVQG
-207 VPGFYRDDCGY
+207 VPGFYRDDSGH

-232 PAVGFDGRLQGFQIM
+232 PAIGFDGRLQGFQIM
-247 LDVPLKDKDDPP
+247 LDVPLKHKDDPP
-259 EKAGAKYIW
+259 EKPGAKYIW
-268 FSSSSKRDGASSGS
+268 FSSSSKTDGTGSGS
-282 PVHLVGDPSA
+282 PVHLIGDPSA

-334 AQSGTEE
+334 AQNGTEE

-401 ELERKTFKEQYGT
+401 EIDRLSFKAQYLRGLCELAHIEDCIELWQHLAENKTCLTEYLGLTREEHETFLRQGRDALGALLEPQRRKQRFVLYQLELDEQKAIPFAFKE
-414 CLSYRTG
+414 
-421 SQRECLLAAFDSN
+421 LAALQKAGYEQPPAAMYYVAGS
-434 KKIILIRKGDEIVAR
+434 GEIYCPAEESDDTLLK
-449 ACIRLTKGAFQK
+449 RL
-461 PTELMLSF
+461 F
-469 ADLAGENTTESSH
+469 ADCREELPEGCH
-482 IVSEKL
+482 G
-488 VLFLERI
+488 RP
-495 YTSGINDDEQQMVME
+495 
-510 MAVALATQKATELGA
+510 MALSDVVELDH
-525 VSVLAR
+525 SPR
-531 RYVNCYARD
+531 RVYYYVNGEHEFP
-540 QYVSSPFYVYI
+540 QVKFSPMLAKKDI
-551 SKSKNGQQYLDSL
+551 
-564 GGAAMTS
+564 
-571 RKERYV
+571 KE
-577 EGAFLVERAALH
+577 G
-589 TAGALPEKE
+589 T
-598 E
+598 

>member
-1 MGSYPDEFPFN
+1 MGSYPDEFPFG
-12 IMDVVELLHL
+12 IMEVVELLHL
-22 RIRRQQSNSVY
+22 RVRRQQANSVY

-43 GKMNVN
+43 GRMNVN

-58 YCGEHGGM
+58 HCDEHGGM
-66 LGLYARLNNT
+66 LALYAKFNHT

-85 AEALCDNCHEE
+85 AEALCDNTHEE
-96 HIRSG
+96 HARSG
-101 NEAPKLAVSTGS
+101 NEAPQQPASTGS
-113 SLSGARA
+113 PSSGARA
-120 DAGRH
+120 AAAGH
-125 STSER
+125 SSSER
-130 KTVPQSE
+130 KTVPQSD

-178 SLGFKSTPPP
+178 ALGFKSTPPP

-195 ARLIQMGCKVEG
+195 DRLIRQGCRVQG
-207 VPGFYRDDCGY
+207 VPGFYRDDSGH

-232 PAVGFDGRLQGFQIM
+232 PAIGFDGRLQGFQIM
-247 LDVPLKDKDDPP
+247 LDVPLKHKEDPP
-259 EKAGAKYIW
+259 EKPGAKYIW
-268 FSSSSKRDGASSGS
+268 FSSSSKTDGTGSGS
-282 PVHLVGDPSA
+282 PVHLIGDPSA

-334 AQSGTEE
+334 AQNGTEE

-401 ELERKTFKEQYGT
+401 EIDRLSFKAQYLRGLCELAHIEDCIELWQHLAENKTCLTEYLGLTREEHETFLRQGRDALGALLEPQRRKQRFVLYQLELDEQKAIPFAFKE
-414 CLSYRTG
+414 
-421 SQRECLLAAFDSN
+421 LAALQKAGYEQPPAAMYCMVGAGEVYCPVEQSDAE
-434 KKIILIRKGDEIVAR
+434 ILK
-449 ACIRLTKGAFQK
+449 RL
-461 PTELMLSF
+461 F
-469 ADLAGENTTESSH
+469 ADCREELPEGCH
-482 IVSEKL
+482 G
-488 VLFLERI
+488 RP
-495 YTSGINDDEQQMVME
+495 
-510 MAVALATQKATELGA
+510 MALSDVVELDH
-525 VSVLAR
+525 SPR
-531 RYVNCYARD
+531 RVYYYVNGEHEFP
-540 QYVSSPFYVYI
+540 QVKFSPMLAKKDI
-551 SKSKNGQQYLDSL
+551 
-564 GGAAMTS
+564 
-571 RKERYV
+571 KE
-577 EGAFLVERAALH
+577 G
-589 TAGALPEKE
+589 T
-598 E
+598 

>member
-1 MGSYPDEFPFN
+1 MGSYPDEFPFG
-12 IMDVVELLHL
+12 IMEVVELLHL
-22 RIRRQQSNSVY
+22 RVRRQQANSVY

-43 GKMNVN
+43 GRMNVN

-58 YCGEHGGM
+58 HCDEHGGM
-66 LGLYARLNNT
+66 LALYAKLNHT

-85 AEALCDNCHEE
+85 AEALCDNTHEE
-96 HIRSG
+96 HARSG
-101 NEAPKLAVSTGS
+101 NEAQQQPAGTGS
-113 SLSGARA
+113 PSSGTRA
-120 DAGRH
+120 AAAGH
-125 STSER
+125 SSSER
-130 KTVPQSE
+130 KIVPQSD

-178 SLGFKSTPPP
+178 ALGFKSTPPP

-195 ARLIQMGCKVEG
+195 DRLIRQGCRVQG
-207 VPGFYRDDCGY
+207 VPGFYRDDSGH

-232 PAVGFDGRLQGFQIM
+232 PAIGFDGRLQGFQIM
-247 LDVPLKDKDDPP
+247 LDVPLKHKDDPP
-259 EKAGAKYIW
+259 EKPGAKYIW
-268 FSSSSKRDGASSGS
+268 FSSSSKTDGTGSGS
-282 PVHLVGDPSA
+282 PVHLIGDPSA

-334 AQSGTEE
+334 AQNGTEE

-401 ELERKTFKEQYGT
+401 EIDRLSFKAQYLRGLCELAHIEDCIELWQHLAENKTCLTEYLGLTREEHETFLRQGRDALGALLEPQRRKQRFVLYQLELDEQKAIPFAFKE
-414 CLSYRTG
+414 
-421 SQRECLLAAFDSN
+421 LAALQKAGYEQPPAPMYRMAGSGEVYCPVEQSDAE
-434 KKIILIRKGDEIVAR
+434 ILK
-449 ACIRLTKGAFQK
+449 RL
-461 PTELMLSF
+461 F
-469 ADLAGENTTESSH
+469 ADCREELPEGCHGRPMALSDVVELDHSPR
-482 IVSEKL
+482 
-488 VLFLERI
+488 RI
-495 YTSGINDDEQQMVME
+495 YY
-510 MAVALATQKATELGA
+510 
-525 VSVLAR
+525 
-531 RYVNCYARD
+531 YVNGEHEFP
-540 QYVSSPFYVYI
+540 QVKFSPMLAKKDI
-551 SKSKNGQQYLDSL
+551 
-564 GGAAMTS
+564 
-571 RKERYV
+571 KE
-577 EGAFLVERAALH
+577 G
-589 TAGALPEKE
+589 T
-598 E
+598 

>member
-1 MGSYPDEFPFN
+1 MGSYPDEFPFG
-12 IMDVVELLHL
+12 IMEVVELLHL
-22 RIRRQQSNSVY
+22 RVRRQQANSVY

-43 GKMNVN
+43 GRMNVN

-58 YCGEHGGM
+58 HCDEHGGM
-66 LGLYARLNNT
+66 LALYAKLNHT

-85 AEALCDNCHEE
+85 AEALCDNTHEE
-96 HIRSG
+96 HARSG
-101 NEAPKLAVSTGS
+101 NEAPQQPASTGS
-113 SLSGARA
+113 PSSGARA
-120 DAGRH
+120 AAAGH
-125 STSER
+125 SSSER
-130 KTVPQSE
+130 KTVPQSD

-178 SLGFKSTPPP
+178 ALGFKSTPPP

-195 ARLIQMGCKVEG
+195 DRLIRQGCRVQG
-207 VPGFYRDDCGY
+207 VPGFYRDDSGH

-232 PAVGFDGRLQGFQIM
+232 PAIGFDGRLQGFQIM
-247 LDVPLKDKDDPP
+247 LDVPLKHKDDPP
-259 EKAGAKYIW
+259 EKPGAKYIW
-268 FSSSSKRDGASSGS
+268 FSSSSKTDGTGSGS
-282 PVHLVGDPSA
+282 PVHLIGDPSA

-334 AQSGTEE
+334 AQNGTEE

-401 ELERKTFKEQYGT
+401 EIDRLSFKAQYLRGLCELAHIEDCIELWQHLAENKTCLTEYLGLTREEHETFLRQGRDALGALLEPQRRKQRFVLYQLELDEQKAIPFAFKE
-414 CLSYRTG
+414 
-421 SQRECLLAAFDSN
+421 LAALQKAGYEQPPAAMYCMVGAGEVYCPVEQSDAE
-434 KKIILIRKGDEIVAR
+434 ILK
-449 ACIRLTKGAFQK
+449 RL
-461 PTELMLSF
+461 F
-469 ADLAGENTTESSH
+469 ADCREELPEGCH
-482 IVSEKL
+482 G
-488 VLFLERI
+488 RP
-495 YTSGINDDEQQMVME
+495 
-510 MAVALATQKATELGA
+510 MALSDVVELDQ
-525 VSVLAR
+525 SPR
-531 RYVNCYARD
+531 RVYYYVNGEHEFP
-540 QYVSSPFYVYI
+540 QVKFSPMLAKKDI
-551 SKSKNGQQYLDSL
+551 
-564 GGAAMTS
+564 
-571 RKERYV
+571 KE
-577 EGAFLVERAALH
+577 G
-589 TAGALPEKE
+589 T
-598 E
+598 

>member
-1 MGSYPDEFPFN
+1 MGSYPDEFPFG
-12 IMDVVELLHL
+12 IMEVVELLHL
-22 RIRRQQSNSVY
+22 RVRRQQANSVY

-43 GKMNVN
+43 GRMNVN

-58 YCGEHGGM
+58 HCDEHGGM
-66 LGLYARLNNT
+66 LALYAKLNHT

-85 AEALCDNCHEE
+85 AEALCDNTREE
-96 HIRSG
+96 HARSG
-101 NEAPKLAVSTGS
+101 NEAQQQPAGTGS
-113 SLSGARA
+113 PSSGTRA
-120 DAGRH
+120 AAAGH
-125 STSER
+125 SSSER
-130 KTVPQSE
+130 KIVPQSD

-195 ARLIQMGCKVEG
+195 DRLIKQGCRVQG
-207 VPGFYRDDCGY
+207 VPGFYRDDSGH

-232 PAVGFDGRLQGFQIM
+232 PAIGFDGRLQGFQIM
-247 LDVPLKDKDDPP
+247 LDVPLKHKDDPP
-259 EKAGAKYIW
+259 EKPGAKYIW
-268 FSSSSKRDGASSGS
+268 FSSSSKTDGTGSGS
-282 PVHLVGDPSA
+282 PVHLIGDPSA

-334 AQSGTEE
+334 AQNGTEE

-401 ELERKTFKEQYGT
+401 EIDRLSFKAQYLRGLCELAHIEDCIELWQHLAENKTCLTEYLGLTREEHETFLRQGRDALGTLLEPQRRKQRFVLYQLELDEQKAIPFAFKE
-414 CLSYRTG
+414 
-421 SQRECLLAAFDSN
+421 LAALQKAGYEQPPAAMYRMAGSGEVYCPVEQSDAE
-434 KKIILIRKGDEIVAR
+434 ILK
-449 ACIRLTKGAFQK
+449 RL
-461 PTELMLSF
+461 F
-469 ADLAGENTTESSH
+469 ADCREELPEGCH
-482 IVSEKL
+482 G
-488 VLFLERI
+488 RP
-495 YTSGINDDEQQMVME
+495 
-510 MAVALATQKATELGA
+510 MALSDVVELDH
-525 VSVLAR
+525 SPR
-531 RYVNCYARD
+531 RAYYYVNGEHEFP
-540 QYVSSPFYVYI
+540 QVKFSPMLAKKDI
-551 SKSKNGQQYLDSL
+551 
-564 GGAAMTS
+564 
-571 RKERYV
+571 KE
-577 EGAFLVERAALH
+577 G
-589 TAGALPEKE
+589 T
-598 E
+598 

>member
-1 MGSYPDEFPFN
+1 MGSYPDEFPFG
-12 IMDVVELLHL
+12 IMEVVELLHL
-22 RIRRQQSNSVY
+22 RVRRQQANSVY

-43 GKMNVN
+43 GRMNVN

-58 YCGEHGGM
+58 HCDEHGGM
-66 LGLYARLNNT
+66 LALYAKFNHT

-85 AEALCDNCHEE
+85 AEALCDNTHEE
-96 HIRSG
+96 HARSG
-101 NEAPKLAVSTGS
+101 NEAPQQPVSTGS
-113 SLSGARA
+113 PSSGARA
-120 DAGRH
+120 AAAGH
-125 STSER
+125 SSSER
-130 KTVPQSE
+130 KTVPQSD

-178 SLGFKSTPPP
+178 ALGFKSTPPP

-195 ARLIQMGCKVEG
+195 DRLIRQGCRVQG
-207 VPGFYRDDCGY
+207 VPGFYRDDSGH

-232 PAVGFDGRLQGFQIM
+232 PAIGFDGRLQGFQIM
-247 LDVPLKDKDDPP
+247 LDVPLKHKDDPP
-259 EKAGAKYIW
+259 EKPGAKYIW
-268 FSSSSKRDGASSGS
+268 FSSSSKTDGTGSGS
-282 PVHLVGDPSA
+282 PVHLIGDPSA

-334 AQSGTEE
+334 AQNGTEE

-401 ELERKTFKEQYGT
+401 EIDRLSFKAQYLRGLCELAHIEDCIELWQHLAENKTCLTEYLGLTREEHETFLRQGRDALGALLEPQRRKQRFVLYQLELDEQKAIPFAFKE
-414 CLSYRTG
+414 
-421 SQRECLLAAFDSN
+421 LAALQKAGYEQPPAAMYCMVGAGEVYCPVEQSDAE
-434 KKIILIRKGDEIVAR
+434 ILK
-449 ACIRLTKGAFQK
+449 RL
-461 PTELMLSF
+461 F
-469 ADLAGENTTESSH
+469 ADCREELPEGCH
-482 IVSEKL
+482 G
-488 VLFLERI
+488 RP
-495 YTSGINDDEQQMVME
+495 
-510 MAVALATQKATELGA
+510 MALSDVVELDH
-525 VSVLAR
+525 SPR
-531 RYVNCYARD
+531 RVYYYVNGEHEFP
-540 QYVSSPFYVYI
+540 QVKFSPMLAKKDI
-551 SKSKNGQQYLDSL
+551 
-564 GGAAMTS
+564 
-571 RKERYV
+571 KE
-577 EGAFLVERAALH
+577 G
-589 TAGALPEKE
+589 T
-598 E
+598 